1 MQGFPPSLISTHWV
15 LNITET
21 VLSPCRLVLS
31 PCRLILSTS
40 QRGKHSYDAHVQL
53 KDVRRGV
60 TSQIHSARR
69 LQTTIPTLPASPRVR
84 ALERHAETV
93 KLHVAASV
101 SRGQRC
107 NSCLRIKG
115 SVREAGGGDKD
126 TGGQRSKR
134 PSPRYTEKARSPVVL
149 PSFWRPRD
157 SRRAGASSGAK
168 GVGISVGHFRKP
180 SPTPQ
185 HVKAQFSSKRPT
197 CKPWGWLKQLQYS
210 PGAGSHQSKTFLA
223 KPELFSSV

>member
-40 QRGKHSYDAHVQL
+40 QRGKHSYDAHVLL

-126 TGGQRSKR
+126 TGGRGPKGRHLDIRKKPDRPLCFLPFGGPGSRGARAPPPEPRAWASPWGILGNPVQR
-134 PSPRYTEKARSPVVL
+134 PST
-149 PSFWRPRD
+149 
-157 SRRAGASSGAK
+157 
-168 GVGISVGHFRKP
+168 
-180 SPTPQ
+180 
-185 HVKAQFSSKRPT
+185 
-197 CKPWGWLKQLQYS
+197 
-210 PGAGSHQSKTFLA
+210 
-223 KPELFSSV
+223 